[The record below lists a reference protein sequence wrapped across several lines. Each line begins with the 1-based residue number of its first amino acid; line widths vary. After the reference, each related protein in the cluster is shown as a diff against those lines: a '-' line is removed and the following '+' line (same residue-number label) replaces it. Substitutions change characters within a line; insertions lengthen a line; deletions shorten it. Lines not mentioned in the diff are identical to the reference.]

1 MFSIFSPH
9 STTAD
14 ISYIDFLSKL
24 SYSVFNKYMLA
35 QAQKHG
41 GTNMPEITL
50 DNRSFSLLEYI
61 YNNPYISY
69 ASLKTAFPSYND
81 IEDLVLSFDEQHL
94 ISLREASSLE
104 TDTDQYETYNLV
116 DSSHLVT
123 ITFGN
128 AIIEQAKRRTDEFNT
143 KLKPLYD
150 IADKTASLAESA
162 SIRADLAKEQADS
175 ASKTSLSAKFK
186 ANLSLIFSGV
196 TVICSLLANADKI
209 VHNVQKIL
217 SYLGLQ

>member
-1 MFSIFSPH
+1 
-9 STTAD
+9 
-14 ISYIDFLSKL
+14 
-24 SYSVFNKYMLA
+24 
-35 QAQKHG
+35 
-41 GTNMPEITL
+41 MPEITL

-150 IADKTASLAESA
+150 IADKTTSLAESA
-162 SIRADLAKEQADS
+162 SIRQISQKNKPIVQEKHLFLLN
-175 ASKTSLSAKFK
+175 SKLIYPLSFQSLPQFAVFW
-186 ANLSLIFSGV
+186 LMQ
-196 TVICSLLANADKI
+196 TR
-209 VHNVQKIL
+209 
-217 SYLGLQ
+217 

>member
-1 MFSIFSPH
+1 
-9 STTAD
+9 
-14 ISYIDFLSKL
+14 
-24 SYSVFNKYMLA
+24 
-35 QAQKHG
+35 
-41 GTNMPEITL
+41 MPEITL

-123 ITFGN
+123 ITFEN

-209 VHNVQKIL
+209 EHNVQKIL

>member
-1 MFSIFSPH
+1 MS
-9 STTAD
+9 
-14 ISYIDFLSKL
+14 
-24 SYSVFNKYMLA
+24 
-35 QAQKHG
+35 
-41 GTNMPEITL
+41 EITL

-69 ASLKTAFPSYND
+69 ASLKATFPSYND

-104 TDTDQYETYNLV
+104 ADTDQYETYNLV

-123 ITFGN
+123 ITAGN

-143 KLKPLYD
+143 KIKPLYD

-162 SIRADLAKEQADS
+162 SIRANLAKEQADS
-175 ASKTSLSAKFK
+175 AKKTSLSAKFK
-186 ANLSLIFSGV
+186 ANLSFILSII

-217 SYLGLQ
+217 SYLCLQ

>member
-1 MFSIFSPH
+1 MS
-9 STTAD
+9 
-14 ISYIDFLSKL
+14 
-24 SYSVFNKYMLA
+24 
-35 QAQKHG
+35 
-41 GTNMPEITL
+41 EITL

-69 ASLKTAFPSYND
+69 ASLKTTFPSYND
-81 IEDLVLSFDEQHL
+81 IEDLVLSFYEQHL

-104 TDTDQYETYNLV
+104 ADTDQYETYNLV

-123 ITFGN
+123 ITSGN

-150 IADKTASLAESA
+150 IADKTTSLAESA

-175 ASKTSLSAKFK
+175 ARKTSISAKFK
-186 ANLSLIFSGV
+186 ANLSFILSVI
-196 TVICSLLANADKI
+196 TAICSLLANADKI

>member
-9 STTAD
+9 STTTD
-14 ISYIDFLSKL
+14 ISYIDFLPKF
-24 SYSVFNKYMLA
+24 SYSSFNKHLLITTP
-35 QAQKHG
+35 G
-41 GTNMPEITL
+41 NVEVNMSEITL

-69 ASLKTAFPSYND
+69 ASLKTTFPSYND

-104 TDTDQYETYNLV
+104 ADTDQYETYNLV
-116 DSSHLVT
+116 DSS
-123 ITFGN
+123 GN

-150 IADKTASLAESA
+150 IADKTTSLAESA

-175 ASKTSLSAKFK
+175 ARKTSISAKFK
-186 ANLSLIFSGV
+186 ANLSFILSVI
-196 TVICSLLANADKI
+196 TAICSLLANADKI